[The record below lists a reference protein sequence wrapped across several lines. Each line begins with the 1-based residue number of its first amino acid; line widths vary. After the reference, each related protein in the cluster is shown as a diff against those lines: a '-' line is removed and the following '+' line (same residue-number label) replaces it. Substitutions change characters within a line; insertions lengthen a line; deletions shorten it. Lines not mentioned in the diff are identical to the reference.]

1 MHRIASFVLHL
12 EVYLY
17 LYEAIDAYVIMLFKF
32 DA

>member
-1 MHRIASFVLHL
+1 MQRTASFVLHL

-17 LYEAIDAYVIMLFKF
+17 LYEAINASIIMLFKF